1 MIIRSFNVLKKA
13 DLKTE
18 EQIQKLYDEG
28 FTDEEIAAR
37 VGKAK
42 STIGQWRKRSGLPT
56 VFENRKRL
64 TDWENQQIQ
73 EFLAFERK
81 YKIVRKEKTLA
92 AHEKGLTAFV
102 MSLKHPLSTVSQK
115 DIEDYITTHNTVDLT
130 RRNELLTTS
139 LVTKFSVPNIPIT
152 RLFDFASRIIAT
164 RVFYRD
170 GHCIN
175 CGSLNPLHLSMVK
188 GKFNL
193 NIENLETLCEN
204 CYRITKR

>member
-1 MIIRSFNVLKKA
+1 MKKA
-13 DLKTE
+13 DPKTDE
-18 EQIQKLYDEG
+18 LIQKLYDEG

-37 VGKAK
+37 IGKVK
-42 STIGQWRKRSGLPT
+42 STIGHWRARRGLPT

-64 TDWENQQIQ
+64 TDWESQQIQ
-73 EFLAFERK
+73 KYLAFERK
-81 YKIVRKEKTLA
+81 YKIITKEKTLA

-115 DIEDYITTHNTVDLT
+115 DIEDYIIAHNTVDLT

-139 LVTKFSVPNIPIT
+139 LVTKFSVPNIPT
-152 RLFDFASRIIAT
+152 SKLFDFASRIIAT

-175 CGSLNPLHLSMVK
+175 CGSLYPLHLNMLK

-193 NIENLETLCEN
+193 NVENLETLCEN